1 MSQPLHIIYIP
12 GLGDVPGSRSL
23 RFQAWTVRHWRRLGV
38 ESELIPMDWA
48 GNETWQ
54 DKLDRVLLRIDTMH
68 AQGKRVGLVC
78 SSAGALVAVN
88 AFAARQT
95 EVVGV
100 VAIAGKINRP
110 EAIGDRYASTN
121 PALLPA
127 AYACE
132 LALARLKPKA
142 RRRIQSRYALIDETV
157 SRADSHVPGAR
168 NRRLIAVGHVVTIAT
183 QLVFGAPSFVRFL
196 QRRT

>member
-12 GLGDVPGSRSL
+12 GLGDAPGSRSL
-23 RFQAWTVRHWRRLGV
+23 RFQLWAVRQWQRLGV

-48 GNETWQ
+48 GKETWQ
-54 DKLDRVLLRIDTMH
+54 DKLDRVLLRIDTLH

-88 AFAARQT
+88 AYAARQK
-95 EVVGV
+95 EVVGM

-110 EAIGDRYASTN
+110 EAIGDSYTVKN

-132 LALARLKPKA
+132 LALARLKPGA
-142 RRRIQSRYALIDETV
+142 RRRIQSRYALLDEV
-157 SRADSHVPGAR
+157 VPSADSHVPGAH
-168 NRRLIAVGHVVTIAT
+168 NRHLIAAGHAVTIAT

-196 QRRT
+196 RRCA